1 MFVCV
6 DMDAY
11 AVSPQAVGPRALFAR
26 LSFALAANA
35 NRAHAE
41 NNITQS
47 VKITGSKSII
57 QFRVRNLC

>member
-11 AVSPQAVGPRALFAR
+11 AVSPQAVGPRPFAR